1 MRLVM
6 WGGSHFGNCP
16 IIFNSSS
23 SIGLSKK
30 EIWPMSGNEKLT
42 VESFREI
49 RSALIEQSVIDPDQ
63 LATELTD
70 LSDNLLKSLY
80 PDTPDTALL
89 ALGSYADC
97 ELTPNSDLD
106 VVLVHRPK
114 VNVENLAQSIWYPI
128 WDSGV
133 KIDNSV
139 RTPKEATTLALS
151 DPRVLN
157 GLCRP
162 RLIAGD
168 VTLLQEIDALLKK
181 NWNKKRK
188 SLLSFVV
195 GYARQ
200 RHQESG
206 ELAYLLEPDLKEA
219 KGGLRDFSVIKA
231 LEHLEGE
238 ELLGS
243 GLVSIYEAQKILGHV
258 RVMLHY
264 KNSKATNRL
273 TLQDQD
279 AVAEALDY
287 RDADRLMEGVAQ
299 AGKSIAF
306 AFDTISRK
314 LIASVGQ
321 PTKKKINLPK
331 PFVAR
336 NDEIDISLPEG
347 IRPDFSMLLKLAVL
361 AGSNDLHISESALE
375 IFADANLRPPKKF
388 TEDEFLTFISFL
400 SLGRQMVTITEAL
413 DHFHLFEVIIPEWKF
428 VRAKPQRNA
437 YHTFTVDRH
446 LIEAVINAAGMRRRV
461 RRPDLLLI
469 AALLHDIGKG
479 FPGDHT
485 EAGVA
490 IVPTICERFGMNEKD
505 IDTVVLLVRNHL
517 TLADTATRRDITD
530 PSTIDKV
537 AEFLKDPLVV
547 EILEVLTEADSRATG
562 PSAWSSWKAK
572 LIAELASKTL
582 LNLKGIQPEQ
592 DSFPGNDFD
601 QLIEQAGSSWAM
613 QADSETLSLVAPDK
627 PGLFALV
634 TGTLAL
640 VGADILSARIS
651 SKGSMAIE
659 NFQLQPGEVRPI
671 DWNRFRREMQKSLDD
686 AAGLHQR
693 INEKAKNYARTRR
706 RSGVKLVPPRVV
718 VAPDA
723 SSRATVVEV
732 WAPNRIGLLYDISNA
747 ISQMSLS
754 IAHAKVLTL
763 GDDVVDSFYLTDSDG
778 APISDLDVLGDLSAA
793 LVEVLGP
800 KIKS

>member
-1 MRLVM
+1 MT
-6 WGGSHFGNCP
+6 
-16 IIFNSSS
+16 
-23 SIGLSKK
+23 
-30 EIWPMSGNEKLT
+30 GNEKLT
-42 VESFREI
+42 VQTFREI
-49 RSALIEQSVIDPDQ
+49 RTALIQQSVIDPDQ

-89 ALGSYADC
+89 ALGSYAEC

-106 VVLVHRPK
+106 IVLVHRPK
-114 VNVENLAQSIWYPI
+114 VNVEILAQSIWYPI

-139 RTPKEATTLALS
+139 RTPKEATALALS

-188 SLLSFVV
+188 ALLSFVI
-195 GYARQ
+195 GYARE
-200 RHQESG
+200 RHKESG

-231 LEHLEGE
+231 LEHLEGK

-243 GLVSIYEAQKILGHV
+243 GLISIYEAQKLLGDV

-264 KNSKATNRL
+264 KNSRATNRL

-279 AVAEALDY
+279 AVAEALGY
-287 RDADRLMEGVAQ
+287 RDADRLMEDVAQ

-314 LIASVGQ
+314 LITSLKQ
-321 PTKKKINLPK
+321 PSKKKLNLPK
-331 PFVAR
+331 PFFAR
-336 NDEIDISLPEG
+336 DDEIEISLPEG
-347 IRPDFSMLLKLAVL
+347 VRPDFSMLLKLAVL
-361 AGSNDLHISESALE
+361 AGSNDLNISETTLE

-400 SLGRQMVTITEAL
+400 SLGRPMVTVTEAL

-446 LIEAVINAAGMRRRV
+446 LIEAVIKAAELRRRV
-461 RRPDLLLI
+461 RRPDILLI
-469 AALLHDIGKG
+469 SALLHDIGKG
-479 FPGDHT
+479 YPGDHT
-485 EAGVA
+485 EAGVTV
-490 IVPTICERFGMNEKD
+490 VPTICERFGMSEKD
-505 IDTVVLLVRNHL
+505 IDTVVILVRNHL

-530 PSTIDKV
+530 PSTIEKV

-562 PSAWSSWKAK
+562 PSAWSSWKSQ

-582 LNLKGIQPEQ
+582 LNLEGIQPEE
-592 DSFPGNDFD
+592 DSFPGNEFD
-601 QLIEQAGSSWAM
+601 QLLQQAGGSWAM
-613 QADSETLSLVAPDK
+613 NADSETLSLVAPDK

-640 VGADILSARIS
+640 VGADILSARVS

-659 NFQLQPGEVRPI
+659 RFQLHPVEVRSI
-671 DWNRFRREMQKSLDD
+671 DWNRFRKEMQKSLDD
-686 AAGLHQR
+686 PEGLNQR
-693 INEKAKNYARTRR
+693 INEKAKNYSKARR
-706 RSGVKLVPPRVV
+706 RSGVTLVPPRVV

-732 WAPNRIGLLYDISNA
+732 WAPNRIGLLYDIANSIA
-747 ISQMSLS
+747 RMSLS

-778 APISDLDVLGDLSAA
+778 APISNQNVLSQLSAF
-793 LVEVLGP
+793 LIEVLGP
-800 KIKS
+800 TDKG